1 MIRLDGLFCILL
13 FPIFLLSGGKNGVE
27 QTKRQ
32 RLEVMEDH
40 LVLYALY
47 QPIHLVI
54 VTTLSKFSHRL
65 VTDL

>member
-47 QPIHLVI
+47 QPSIW
-54 VTTLSKFSHRL
+54 
-65 VTDL
+65 